1 MTNLVPD
8 LLLIH
13 DDDTEKGY
21 LDDQSHLNSLF
32 HFFLHFKMFIIFTVV
47 CHLFGDNNL
56 FKNNFILI
64 LLDLSLPLVNS
75 FLNTYQVAAPDPGV
89 VHAVMCQV

>member
-1 MTNLVPD
+1 MIMTPKKVIWMIRVT
-8 LLLIH
+8 LI
-13 DDDTEKGY
+13 DY
-21 LDDQSHLNSLF
+21 F
-32 HFFLHFKMFIIFTVV
+32 IFFLHFKMFIIFTVV